1 MAPFSVRNFNNV
13 PFRSSPFIRKCYHDG
28 HGSAATTQ
36 QSRDV
41 LSREHLKQLGEH
53 LSRLS
58 PHAVLDFYQRA
69 YRDCRIIN
77 SSTFPT
83 ARAVQELVQA
93 WKQLRKWKK

>member
-1 MAPFSVRNFNNV
+1 MAGRPQIN
-13 PFRSSPFIRKCYHDG
+13 K
-28 HGSAATTQ
+28 AE
-36 QSRDV
+36 DV

-77 SSTFPT
+77 SNTLPHS
-83 ARAVQELVQA
+83 ARRARPCPGMEAIAEVEEVNFFLVLWGDAVDMWSA
-93 WKQLRKWKK
+93 RRF

>member
-1 MAPFSVRNFNNV
+1 MGGAP
-13 PFRSSPFIRKCYHDG
+13 PISPFIRQCYHDTVM
-28 HGSAATTQ
+28 ARRPELQ
-36 QSRDV
+36 KPEDV

-83 ARAVQELVQA
+83 CR
-93 WKQLRKWKK
+93 WNTDPPRLR

>member
-1 MAPFSVRNFNNV
+1 MGGAP
-13 PFRSSPFIRKCYHDG
+13 PISPFIRQCYHDTVMARRPEL
-28 HGSAATTQ
+28 HKPE
-36 QSRDV
+36 DV
-41 LSREHLKQLGEH
+41 LSREHLKQLGKH